1 MTRRQRRRIL
11 PTLFTLGTATG
22 LLLTPVSAG
31 ATPSAATAGSAS
43 ASAQAA
49 LGVSINAN
57 GWIQY
62 TRTLASR
69 LALRNVSTTT
79 VSAERGS
86 DGICINSSS
95 STAAGP
101 ARRALFQEEI
111 AFNPGTCQ
119 QRVLSGTMGPD
130 DLATLNSIGD
140 GHASAPGSGSG
151 VQSATVSGQRL
162 PTTSQSPAAPNTSYG
177 SAHVKTAWIDPL
189 NITITSLANNMSWP
203 LYGAGGTLTE
213 RWNAYDFPFD
223 GWSSSGVYLGPF
235 VTLSGN
241 IGWSI
246 RATDHFTNT
255 DFATF
260 VYIVFGIAGWL
271 ACGAPLTVT
280 AHFNHDL
287 TIYGYRSGGYNR
299 AWNDSATGACTD
311 LVHHAEWDG
320 YGWTS

>member
-1 MTRRQRRRIL
+1 MTRRQRRLL

-22 LLLTPVSAG
+22 LLLTPVSAD
-31 ATPSAATAGSAS
+31 ATPSATTAGTAS

-49 LGVSINAN
+49 LGVRIDAN

-69 LALRNVSTTT
+69 LALGNVSTTT

-86 DGICINSSS
+86 DGTCTNSSSS

-101 ARRALFQEEI
+101 VLSGLFQEEI
-111 AFNPGTCQ
+111 AFNPNTCQ

-130 DLATLNSIGD
+130 DLATLNAIG
-140 GHASAPGSGSG
+140 GERASAPGSGSG
-151 VQSATVSGQRL
+151 VQSASASGQGL
-162 PTTSQSPAAPNTSYG
+162 PAHSDDPTAPTTSYG
-177 SAHVKTAWIDPL
+177 SAHIKTAWIDPL

-203 LYGAGGTLTE
+203 LYGAGGTLNE
-213 RWNAYDFPFD
+213 RWNAYDFPYD
-223 GWSSSGVYLGPF
+223 GWSSTGVNLGPF

-241 IGWSI
+241 TGWSI

-271 ACGAPLTVT
+271 ACGAPLTAT
-280 AHFNHDL
+280 AHFNHDV

-299 AWNDSATGACTD
+299 AWNDTATGACVD

-320 YGWTS
+320 HGWTS